1 MEIEHIQMRGE
12 GMRKELLEKIL
23 QMTKRQEQS
32 LDILEIDEFIN
43 LLEEKQKVM
52 NEIDEINEYEPQEL
66 TSEERNILMSIK
78 ELDEKNKKC
87 FNLELEN
94 TKEELRKMRQFKQ
107 RDDYYTNPYSQ
118 TQEEGLFIDKK

>member
-1 MEIEHIQMRGE
+1 MNKKGKIMR
-12 GMRKELLEKIL
+12 RELLEKL
-23 QMTKRQEQS
+23 LELTKRQEQS
-32 LDILEIDEFIN
+32 IMQSEIDEAIN
-43 LLEEKQKVM
+43 LLEEKQRVM
-52 NEIDEINEYEPQEL
+52 DEIDELNKREHKEL
-66 TSEERNILMSIK
+66 SDEEKAILASIQ
-78 ELDEKNKKC
+78 ELDEKNRKQ

>member
-1 MEIEHIQMRGE
+1 MNKKGKIMR
-12 GMRKELLEKIL
+12 RELLEKL
-23 QMTKRQEQS
+23 LELTKRQEQS
-32 LDILEIDEFIN
+32 IMQSEIDEVIN
-43 LLEEKQKVM
+43 LLEEKQRVM
-52 NEIDEINEYEPQEL
+52 DEIDELNKREHKEL
-66 TSEERNILMSIK
+66 SDEDKAILASIQ
-78 ELDEKNKKC
+78 ELDEKNRKQ